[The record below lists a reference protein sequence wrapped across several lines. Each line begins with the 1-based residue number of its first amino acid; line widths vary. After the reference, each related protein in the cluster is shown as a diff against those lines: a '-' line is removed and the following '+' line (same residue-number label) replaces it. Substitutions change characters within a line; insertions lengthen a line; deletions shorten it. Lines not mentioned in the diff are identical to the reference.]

1 MKYVPTKN
9 LAQVWYYPDKRKAF
23 EDAAWA
29 KAQEEFLKEL
39 LDEEYR
45 SVADYKEFLKEFTE
59 ADINHDIIE
68 LQEERDDLQV
78 SAGHPDITPERSF
91 QLLVESY
98 VKSLYVQAHDEVLNI
113 FK

>member
-9 LAQVWYYPDKRKAF
+9 LSQVWYNLAERKEF
-23 EDAAWA
+23 EAAAEEAA
-29 KAQEEFLKEL
+29 KEEFLKEL

-45 SVADYKEFLKEFTE
+45 SVADYKEFLKEFTK

>member
-1 MKYVPTKN
+1 MFKPTQN
-9 LAQVWYYPDKRKAF
+9 LAQVWHDFNKRKEF

-29 KAQEEFLKEL
+29 KAKEEFLKEL

-78 SAGHPDITPERSF
+78 MAGHPDISPERSF
-91 QLLVESY
+91 DRLVESY
-98 VKSLYVQAHDEVLNI
+98 VKSLYVEAHDEVLNM

>member
-9 LAQVWYYPDKRKAF
+9 LAQVWYYPDERKAF

-29 KAQEEFLKEL
+29 KAKEEFLKEL
-39 LDEEYR
+39 KYEEYR
-45 SVADYKEFLKEFTE
+45 SVSDYKEFLEEFTE
-59 ADINHDIIE
+59 ADLNHDIIE

-78 SAGHPDITPERSF
+78 SAGHPNISPERSF
-91 QLLVESY
+91 DRLAESY
-98 VKSLYVQAHDEVLNI
+98 VKSLYIEAYDDVLNI

>member
-9 LAQVWYYPDKRKAF
+9 LAQVWYYPDERKTF

-39 LDEEYR
+39 LDEEFR
-45 SVADYKEFLKEFTE
+45 SVLDYKEFLKEFT
-59 ADINHDIIE
+59 DGDLNHDMLE

-78 SAGHPDITPERSF
+78 SAGHPDITPEQSF
-91 QLLVESY
+91 NRLVDSY
-98 VKSLYVQAHDEVLNI
+98 VKSLYVEAHDEVLNM

>member
-1 MKYVPTKN
+1 MFKPTKN
-9 LAQVWYYPDKRKAF
+9 LSQVWYYSDERKAF
-23 EDAAWA
+23 EDAAWT
-29 KAQEEFLKEL
+29 KAQTEFLEGLK
-39 LDEEYR
+39 DEEYR

-59 ADINHDIIE
+59 ADLNHDIIE

-98 VKSLYVQAHDEVLNI
+98 VKSLDIEAHDEVLNM

>member
-9 LAQVWYYPDKRKAF
+9 LAQVWCKFDEFRAF

-29 KAQEEFLKEL
+29 KAKEEFLKEL
-39 LDEEYR
+39 KDEEYR

-59 ADINHDIIE
+59 ADLNHDIIE
-68 LQEERDDLQV
+68 LQEERDNLRV

-91 QLLVESY
+91 QLLAESY
-98 VKSLYVQAHDEVLNI
+98 VKSLYIEAYDDVLNI

>member
-9 LAQVWYYPDKRKAF
+9 LAQVWYRPDEREAF
-23 EDAAWA
+23 ESAAWA
-29 KAQEEFLKEL
+29 KAQEDFLKEL
-39 LDEEYR
+39 LDEEFR
-45 SVADYKEFLKEFTE
+45 SIADYKEFLKEFTE
-59 ADINHDIIE
+59 ADLNHDILE

-78 SAGHPDITPERSF
+78 SAGHPDISPEKSF
-91 QLLVESY
+91 DRLVESY